1 MFRSRFLWKLYAGYV
16 ALIFL
21 STAIVGGLIIR
32 KSDRDSQA
40 ETLRSLKARA
50 IMLEDLVSHSSK
62 DPAQLQER
70 ILLLGKKTGTRL
82 TVINA
87 DGAVTADSQEQ
98 PAKMDNHAARPEV
111 MAARSHGFG
120 VATRFSDTLGT
131 RMMYYAIPVNVN
143 GPEKGFVRTSVSLVS
158 INERVRHHRNAVA
171 VGAGLSACVA
181 LLLGFLIARGVA
193 GPLSSMTAVAE
204 SIAGGDY
211 GQRLPVSGKDE
222 IGKLA
227 QAFNRMAESSQ
238 LRMETINTDR
248 NKLLAV
254 LSGMIEGVVA
264 VDGEERVVHMNEA
277 AGEILG
283 VSPSSSIGK
292 PLWEVV
298 RLGDVCETV
307 SGTLRDASEIKK
319 ELRIAGSPA
328 DRMVEMHSSPIRDGE
343 GNLAGA
349 VAVLHD
355 VSELKR
361 LETMRRDFV
370 ANVSHELKTPITA
383 IRGLVETL
391 IDDRGMEPEK
401 HERFL
406 QKIGSQSMRLSSIVT
421 DLLTISRLESGKSP
435 ERRLFDLR
443 RAVEMP
449 AHALAT
455 TFDNRGIKM
464 EIDLPD
470 EPVNVIGDEESLR
483 EAANN
488 LLDNGLKY
496 SREGGKVSVRLY
508 EKGETAVIEVE
519 DTGMGIE
526 KRDQQRIFERFY
538 RVDKARSREL
548 GGTGL
553 GLSIVKHIVT
563 SHGGRVFVESV
574 PGQGSTFRVTLPLAS
589 SSA

>member
-16 ALIFL
+16 VLIFL

-32 KSDRDSQA
+32 KNDQDSPV
-40 ETLRSLKARA
+40 ETLRTLKARA
-50 IMLEDLVSHSSK
+50 FMLKELVSHSSVE
-62 DPAQLQER
+62 PAELQER
-70 ILLLGKKTGTRL
+70 INVLGKETGTRL
-82 TVINA
+82 TVINR
-87 DGAVTADSQEQ
+87 DGVVTADSQEQ
-98 PAKMDNHAARPEV
+98 PDKMDNHAGRPEV

-120 VATRFSDTLGT
+120 VATRFSNTLGT
-131 RMMYYAIPVNVN
+131 MMMYYAIPININ

-158 INERVRHHRNAVA
+158 INERLRHHRNIVA
-171 VGAGLSACVA
+171 VGVGISAFVA
-181 LLLGFLIARGVA
+181 LVLGFFMARSFA
-193 GPLSSMTAVAE
+193 GPLLSMTAVAE
-204 SIAGGDY
+204 SIADGDY
-211 GQRLPVSGKDE
+211 SQRLPISGKDE

-248 NKLLAV
+248 NQLLAI
-254 LSGMIEGVVA
+254 LAGMIEGVVA
-264 VDGEERVVHMNEA
+264 VDMGERLVHMNEA
-277 AGEILG
+277 AGGILG
-283 VSPSSSIGK
+283 ISPSSSIGK
-292 PLWEVV
+292 PLWELV

-307 SGTLRDASEIKK
+307 SGTLRDESEIKK
-319 ELRIAGSPA
+319 ELRITGSPA
-328 DRMVEMHSSPIRDGE
+328 DRIVEIHSSPIRDGE

-349 VAVLHD
+349 VVVLHD
-355 VSELKR
+355 ISELKR
-361 LETMRRDFV
+361 LETMRRDFI

-391 IDDRGMEPEK
+391 IDDRLMEPDK

-406 QKIGSQSMRLSSIVT
+406 QKIGNQTMRLSTIVT
-421 DLLTISRLESGKSP
+421 DLLTISHLESGKSP
-435 ERRLFDLR
+435 ERTSFNLR
-443 RAVEMP
+443 RAVENP
-449 AHALAT
+449 AQALAAAGE
-455 TFDNRGIKM
+455 NRGIKM
-464 EIDLPD
+464 IIDLPN
-470 EPVNVIGDEESLR
+470 EPVNIIGDEDSLC
-483 EAANN
+483 EVVNN

-496 SREGGKVSVRLY
+496 SREGDNLTVRLY
-508 EKGETAVIEVE
+508 KKGEAAVIEVE
-519 DTGMGIE
+519 DTGIGIE

-563 SHGGRVFVESV
+563 SHGGSVCVESV